1 MAKESPKVAS
11 TGSTLR
17 LTGSALALTSR
28 AFLLALGPLPAV
40 QLSKGLS
47 RLLQFGDEELNV
59 VQQVVQ
65 DLLPGET
72 DDSVGRAS
80 QWAEPLSGWSQAADL
95 CQAHHVSVHTC
106 GRHFRWPHLLL
117 YSPRLFIWSMR
128 QDISCSLELYL
139 SISEQ

>member
-1 MAKESPKVAS
+1 MQL

-40 QLSKGLS
+40 QLSEGLS
-47 RLLQFGDEELNV
+47 RLLQFGDEELDV

-72 DDSVGRAS
+72 DDSVGMAS
-80 QWAEPLSGWSQAADL
+80 QWAETLSGRSQAADH
-95 CQAHHVSVHTC
+95 CHAHHVSVHTC
-106 GRHFRWPHLLL
+106 GRHFCWPRLLL
-117 YSPRLFIWSMR
+117 YSPLLLIWSMR
-128 QDISCSLELYL
+128 RDVSCS
-139 SISEQ
+139 SEFS